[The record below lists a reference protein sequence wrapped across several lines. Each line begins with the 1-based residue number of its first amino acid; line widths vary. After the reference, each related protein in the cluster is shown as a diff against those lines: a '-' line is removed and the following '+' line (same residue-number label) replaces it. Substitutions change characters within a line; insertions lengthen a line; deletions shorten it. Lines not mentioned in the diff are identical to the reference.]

1 MNMAYLL
8 SVLDLY
14 LNKERSGNT
23 IVEIKNQ
30 NDLVEVSLS
39 YSFDHINKTI
49 LKVSK
54 SEFQSR
60 VLELITK
67 MKGDKEIE
75 KEGLVMYGMDK
86 IYNINFLIGR
96 KLSFINFDD
105 SDLKLMGCNL
115 VNVTNNIVSEIVT
128 PKVENVENIVIED
141 VDEIDNNYEELMNK
155 NKKTRFAFS
164 LGFSSF
170 ATLFI
175 IAIWFLDIFMIALWI
190 FKAMR

>member
-14 LNKERSGNT
+14 LNKERNGNT

-30 NDLVEVSLS
+30 SDIVEVNLS
-39 YSFDHINKTI
+39 YSFDHINKTMV
-49 LKVSK
+49 KVNK

-60 VLELITK
+60 VSELISK
-67 MKGDKEIE
+67 IKGNNEIE
-75 KEGLVMYGMDK
+75 KEGLVNYGMDK
-86 IYNINFLIGR
+86 IYNINFVTGR
-96 KLSFINFDD
+96 KISFINFED

-115 VNVTNNIVSEIVT
+115 VNVSESIVKEITNT
-128 PKVENVENIVIED
+128 KQENIIIED
-141 VDEIDNNYEELMNK
+141 INEIDDNYEELMNK
-155 NKKTRFAFS
+155 NKKTKFAFS

>member
-14 LNKERSGNT
+14 LNKERNGNT

-30 NDLVEVSLS
+30 NDLVEINLS
-39 YSFDHINKTI
+39 YSFDHINKTMV
-49 LKVSK
+49 KVNK

-60 VLELITK
+60 VSELISK
-67 MKGDKEIE
+67 IKGNNEIE
-75 KEGLVMYGMDK
+75 KEGLVNYGMDK
-86 IYNINFLIGR
+86 IYNINFVTGR
-96 KLSFINFDD
+96 KISFINFED

-115 VNVTNNIVSEIVT
+115 VNVSESIVKEITNT
-128 PKVENVENIVIED
+128 KQENIIIED
-141 VDEIDNNYEELMNK
+141 INEIDDNYEELMNK
-155 NKKTRFAFS
+155 NKKTKFAFS